1 VIGLVFLNVLAPV
14 FLVFSAGYVLQKKLD
29 LQMKSL
35 SQTVFF
41 LLLPALV
48 FRTLYNSDLLG
59 DLNTI
64 IIFQLILAAA
74 LACIIKVIVFIFKMP
89 QKLEGALLLSVVFM
103 NAGNYG
109 MPFNLFA
116 FGVSGFELAVTFY
129 AFQSI
134 LMNSLGVFFANKH
147 RGGVRQSISAVL
159 KLPILYAAILGVGLQ
174 LLGLEMPEF
183 IYKSVDL
190 LSNATAPLI
199 MLLLGMQLAQVK
211 FNGNWGPVGLGVALR
226 LIVSP
231 LIAFLIIRFVLP
243 VEGLLFNVIIVESAM
258 PSAVV
263 MTLLAMQYD
272 CEPDVVSAITFMST
286 IISIVTLSV
295 ILYLLPIF

>member
-1 VIGLVFLNVLAPV
+1 MVFINVLVPV
-14 FLVFSAGYVLQKKLD
+14 FLVFLAGYVLQKKLD

-35 SQTVFF
+35 SQTVFY
-41 LLLPALV
+41 LLLPCLV

-59 DLNTI
+59 NLKTV
-64 IIFQLILAAA
+64 IIFQLILTVVLVCLVKA
-74 LACIIKVIVFIFKMP
+74 IVLILKMP
-89 QKLEGALLLSVVFM
+89 QKIEGALLLAVVFM

-129 AFQSI
+129 VFQSI

-147 RGGVRQSISAVL
+147 LGCVKDSITAVL
-159 KLPILYAAILGVGLQ
+159 KLPILYAAVLGVGLQ
-174 LLGLEMPEF
+174 LLGLEMPGF

-211 FNGNWGPVGLGVALR
+211 LNSNWGVVGLGVALR

-231 LIAFLIIRFVLP
+231 LIAWFIIRFVFP
-243 VEGLLFNVIIVESAM
+243 VEGLLANVIVVESAM
-258 PSAVV
+258 PSAVI

-272 CEPDVVSAITFMST
+272 CEPDVVSAITFVST
-286 IISIVTLSV
+286 ILSIVTLSA
-295 ILYLLPIF
+295 ILYLLPAI

>member
-1 VIGLVFLNVLAPV
+1 MVFVNVLIPI
-14 FLVFSAGYVLQKKLD
+14 FLVFSVGFLLQKRLD
-29 LQMKSL
+29 LQIKSL
-35 SQTVFF
+35 SQTVFY
-41 LLLPALV
+41 LLLPCLV
-48 FRTLYNSDLLG
+48 FRTLYNSDLVGNLR
-59 DLNTI
+59 TV
-64 IIFQLILAAA
+64 IIFQLILT
-74 LACIIKVIVFIFKMP
+74 VILVCLVKAIVLFLKMP
-89 QKLEGALLLSVVFM
+89 QKMEGALLLAVVFM

-109 MPFNLFA
+109 LPFNLFA

-129 AFQSI
+129 VFQSI
-134 LMNSLGVFFANKH
+134 LMNSLGVYFASKH
-147 RGGVRQSISAVL
+147 LGCIKESITAVL
-159 KLPILYAAILGVGLQ
+159 KLPILYAAMLGIGLQ
-174 LLGLEMPEF
+174 LLGLEMPAF

-211 FNGNWGPVGLGVALR
+211 LNGNWGAVGLGVALR

-231 LIAFLIIRFVLP
+231 LIAWVIIRFVFP
-243 VEGLLFNVIIVESAM
+243 VEGLLANVIVVESAM
-258 PSAVV
+258 PPAVV

-295 ILYLLPIF
+295 ILNLLPAI